1 MKAKIIH
8 YLRKIRRIFRIIIG
22 KEYFTLTDCKLGH
35 ENFGSEFGGWDI
47 FIDDIN
53 KDSVVLSFGLGEDIT
68 FDTELIERFNLKVHG
83 FDPTPKSI
91 DWIESQT
98 LSNNFVLHKTGLAD
112 FNGTIDFNPPDD
124 PNHVSH
130 TILERSSTN
139 SSSIKAPVKNIN
151 TIVSE
156 LELDEIDIIKMDI
169 EGAEYSVITDFV
181 STNVRPKQLLIEFH
195 HRFPGVGVSKT
206 ANAINEIRAMGYRL
220 FCISPR
226 GEEYSFIYDPSNNY

>member
-1 MKAKIIH
+1 MKTIIIH

-22 KEYFTLTDCKLGH
+22 KEYFTLTDCKLGY

-47 FIDDIN
+47 VVDDIN
-53 KDSVVLSFGLGEDIT
+53 KDSVVLSFGLGEDIS

-91 DWIESQT
+91 DWIESQD
-98 LSNNFVLHKTGLAD
+98 LSNNFILHKTGLAD

-124 PNHVSH
+124 PSHVSH
-130 TILERSSTN
+130 TILERSTTN
-139 SSSIKAPVKNIN
+139 SFSIKAPVKNIS

-156 LELDEIDIIKMDI
+156 LGLDEIDIIKMDI

-206 ANAINEIRAMGYRL
+206 ADAVNEIRAMGYRL